1 MPPPWRVVHKMHTN
15 LQLGTADVIV
25 LLVLAVLMVLAARI
39 VCGFFKGG
47 KKK

>member
-1 MPPPWRVVHKMHTN
+1 MQVN
-15 LQLGTADVIV
+15 LQLGRADVIV
-25 LLVLAVLMVLAARI
+25 LLVLAVLMVLALRI